1 MTSSI
6 YVDRLSPFL
15 LQAHILGHPID
26 IRWYGL
32 SYGLGFLLTFFYF
45 RSAARRGTVP
55 GFDGAALEMLTGLVP
70 LGVVLGGRLG
80 FVVQHPHELLRD
92 PLFALRL
99 WEGGMA
105 FFGGLLGCLLA
116 LAWVGRKYGC
126 RFLALTDV
134 AVFPAALGL
143 AFGRLANFANGEL
156 IGRPTHAHWGV
167 IFPDTDFQPRYPSQL
182 FESASH
188 LLLFGILL
196 AVSRRC
202 SGWVEGRA
210 GRLSF
215 LFLTVYGFFRFLTDF
230 YRDDDTYWGPFSDGQ
245 WISLLTGLVGLI
257 LLMGVRKNLTPRP
270 LLPQGKGAES

>member
-1 MTSSI
+1 MTPSI

-15 LQAHILGHPID
+15 FQWHVLGRSID

-32 SYGLGFLLTFFYF
+32 SYGLGFLLTFLYF
-45 RSAARRGTVP
+45 RRAARRGTVP
-55 GFDGAALEMLTGLVP
+55 GFDGAALEVLTGLVP
-70 LGVVLGGRLG
+70 LGVVVGGRLG

-116 LAWVGRKYGC
+116 LLWVGRKYGC

-167 IFPDTDFQPRYPSQL
+167 VFPRNGL
-182 FESASH
+182 SAT
-188 LLLFGILL
+188 L
-196 AVSRRC
+196 
-202 SGWVEGRA
+202 
-210 GRLSF
+210 
-215 LFLTVYGFFRFLTDF
+215 
-230 YRDDDTYWGPFSDGQ
+230 PFSAFR
-245 WISLLTGLVGLI
+245 VGVALFA
-257 LLMGVRKNLTPRP
+257 VRPAGACRAP
-270 LLPQGKGAES
+270 LFRLG